1 MKWIGQ
7 LWVQVLAATVAG
19 ALLGHFHPELGA
31 AMKPLG
37 DAFIALVKMII
48 PPVIFCTVVHGVAG
62 MGDFAKVG
70 RVAGK
75 ALAYFLGVTL
85 LALVFAM
92 TAANVLQ
99 PGAGMNI
106 DPAALDTGLVADYA
120 RQAEGQTVAQ
130 FLSGIIP
137 TTFVSAFT
145 QPNVLQVLFVALLF
159 AFALALTGARGKPV
173 LDLIERVSEVFFNI
187 VGFIMRVAP
196 IGAFGAMAF
205 AVGKFGSG
213 ALLSL
218 GTLVLEFW
226 AICLVFVFAVM
237 GAIAWAAGVN
247 ILKLLAFLKEEIAIV
262 AGSGSTEVVL
272 PRVMQ
277 RLRDLGCDEGVVGLV
292 VPTGYSFN
300 LDGTCLYLAT
310 AAIFLAQA
318 TNTPMS
324 LAQQA
329 GMIGVMMLTS
339 KGAAA
344 VPGAAFVALAA
355 TLGTVGHIPVA
366 AIALILGVHK
376 LLAEALTFVNL
387 VGNTL
392 ASIVVCQWEGAI
404 DRSVM
409 RDRIGFSTRTAI
421 SK

>member
-1 MKWIGQ
+1 MRLIGQ

-120 RQAEGQTVAQ
+120 KQAEGQTVAQ
-130 FLSGIIP
+130 FLTGIIP

-159 AFALALTGARGKPV
+159 AFALALTGERGRPV
-173 LDLIERVSEVFFNI
+173 LDLIERVSEVFFNV

-205 AVGKFGSG
+205 AVGKFGSS

-226 AICLVFVFAVM
+226 AICLVFVFGVM

-247 ILKLLAFLKEEIAIV
+247 ILKLLAYLKDEIAIV

-277 RLRDLGCDEGVVGLV
+277 RLKDLGCDEGVVGLV

-318 TNTPMS
+318 TNTPMT

-392 ASIVVCQWEGAI
+392 ASIVVCKWEGAI
-404 DRSVM
+404 DQSVM
-409 RDRIGFSTRTAI
+409 DAQIGFSPRLEI